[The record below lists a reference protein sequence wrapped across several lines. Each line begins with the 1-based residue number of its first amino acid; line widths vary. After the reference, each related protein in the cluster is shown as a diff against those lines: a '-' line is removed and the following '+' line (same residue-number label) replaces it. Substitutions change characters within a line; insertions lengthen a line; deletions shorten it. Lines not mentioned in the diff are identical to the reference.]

1 MNGGIALRVSIW
13 RGYSVKKRSDCL
25 HSGPRPTSVPYAL
38 LSDGTIPVD
47 AAALKEAMMD
57 HAVAKQQEEDC

>member
-1 MNGGIALRVSIW
+1 L
-13 RGYSVKKRSDCL
+13 
-25 HSGPRPTSVPYAL
+25 L

>member
-1 MNGGIALRVSIW
+1 MACRHSEPQPTHW
-13 RGYSVKKRSDCL
+13 SCL
-25 HSGPRPTSVPYAL
+25 LASACL

-47 AAALKEAMMD
+47 TAAFKEPVLY